1 VRTRSD
7 IRNVAI
13 IAHVDHGKTTLVDAM
28 LKQSGV
34 FREGAATETRMMDSN
49 PLEKER
55 GITILA
61 KNTAVKHGDV
71 KFNIVD
77 TPGHA
82 DFGGEVER
90 VLQMVQGVVLLVD
103 AAEGVM
109 PQTRFVLRKNTAVKH
124 GDVKFNIVD
133 TPGHADFGGEVERVL
148 QMVQGVVLLVDAAEG
163 VMPQTRFVLRKA
175 LELDLHSIVVVNKI
189 DRKDARAEE
198 VVNEVFD
205 LFIELG
211 ASDEQADFPV
221 VYTNGRAG
229 IAQYKLEDKGENL
242 EPLFETIVKHIPEAP
257 AEDGG
262 FQMLVSAIDHNKYV
276 GRIGIGRVFRGSMKV
291 NSAIAKIAHDGGAI
305 ENGLR
310 LTKILAFAGLERIE
324 IEEATAGD
332 IICVSGIDGL
342 NIGDTIA
349 SADVPEGITAVAVDE
364 PTVAMFFM
372 VNNSPFAGKEGKF
385 LTSRQIRDRLM
396 RELES
401 NVALRVADTESADT
415 FEVRGRGELHLS
427 ILIETMRREGFEVG
441 VSKPQVII
449 TERDGVKMEPVEYV
463 VIDVQEEYS
472 GAVIESLGRRRAMMS
487 NMFQVGET
495 RRLEYT
501 MPTRAIFGLRGELL
515 TLSRGTAVMS
525 HTYHDHQPL
534 AGDIPGRS
542 VGALV
547 ASETG
552 VTTEYA
558 MVGLESRGR
567 FFVGP
572 QIEVYEGMVVGRT
585 NDDKDIAINVVK
597 AKKLTNMRASGS
609 DDSTKVSPPE
619 EMSLE
624 RAIEFIE
631 DDELVEITPKSIR
644 IRKRQLNETDR
655 LRSRKRGDK
664 VLA

>member
-1 VRTRSD
+1 MEHAILKGVKTRPD
-7 IRNVAI
+7 IRNLAI

-34 FREGAATETRMMDSN
+34 FREGQALTTRVMDSN
-49 PLEKER
+49 PLERER

-61 KNTAVKHGDV
+61 KNTSIKHGDI

-90 VLQMVQGVVLLVD
+90 VLQMVQGVL
-103 AAEGVM
+103 
-109 PQTRFVLRKNTAVKH
+109 
-124 GDVKFNIVD
+124 
-133 TPGHADFGGEVERVL
+133 
-148 QMVQGVVLLVDAAEG
+148 LLVDAAEG

-175 LELDLHSIVVVNKI
+175 LELDLKAIVVINKI
-189 DRKDARAEE
+189 DRKDARASE

-211 ASDEQADFPV
+211 ANDEQADFPV
-221 VYTNGRAG
+221 VFTNGRAG
-229 IAQYKLEDKGENL
+229 IAKHNLEDESDNL
-242 EPLFETIVKHIPEAP
+242 EPLFEEIAKAVPEAP
-257 AEDGG
+257 AEEGP

-276 GRIGIGRVFRGSMKV
+276 GRIGIGRVFRGSSKV
-291 NSAIAKIAHDGGAI
+291 NSAIAKVSGDGKV
-305 ENGLR
+305 EMGLR
-310 LTKILAFAGLERIE
+310 LTKLLAFAGLERVD

-332 IICVSGIDGL
+332 IVCVSGIEGL

-349 SADVPEGITAVAVDE
+349 DANTPEGITAVAVDE
-364 PTVAMFFM
+364 PTVSMFFM
-372 VNNSPFAGKEGKF
+372 VNASPFAGKDGKF

-401 NVALRVADTESADT
+401 NVALRVEDTDSADT

-427 ILIETMRREGFEVG
+427 ILIETMRREGYEMA
-441 VSKPQVII
+441 VSKPQVIV
-449 TERDGVKMEPVEYV
+449 TEREGKKFEPVEFV

-472 GAVIESLGRRRAMMS
+472 GAVIESLGKRKAQMS
-487 NMFQVGET
+487 NMFNVGDS

-515 TLSRGTAVMS
+515 TLSRGTAIMS
-525 HTYHDHQPL
+525 HTYYDHQPFSGEL
-534 AGDIPGRS
+534 PGRS

-547 ASETG
+547 TSETG
-552 VTTEYA
+552 TTTSYA
-558 MVGLESRGR
+558 MVGLEARGR
-567 FFVGP
+567 FFVGEG
-572 QIEVYEGMVVGRT
+572 IDVYEGMIVGRA
-585 NDDKDIAINVVK
+585 NDDKDIALNVVR

-609 DDSTKVSPPE
+609 DDSTKLSPPE

-631 DDELVEITPKSIR
+631 DDELVEVTPKSIR
-644 IRKRQLNETDR
+644 LRKRMLLETER
-655 LRSRKRGDK
+655 LRNRKRDK

>member
-1 VRTRSD
+1 
-7 IRNVAI
+7 
-13 IAHVDHGKTTLVDAM
+13 M

-61 KNTAVKHGDV
+61 
-71 KFNIVD
+71 
-77 TPGHA
+77 
-82 DFGGEVER
+82 
-90 VLQMVQGVVLLVD
+90 
-103 AAEGVM
+103 
-109 PQTRFVLRKNTAVKH
+109 KNTAVKH

-324 IEEATAGD
+324 IDEATAGD
-332 IICVSGIDGL
+332 IICVSGIEGL

-427 ILIETMRREGFEVG
+427 ILIETMRREGFEIG

-449 TERDGVKMEPVEYV
+449 MEKDGVKLEPVEYV
-463 VIDVQEEYS
+463 VIDVQEEYA

-572 QIEVYEGMVVGRT
+572 QIDVYEGMVVGRT

-644 IRKRQLNETDR
+644 IRKRMLNETDR
-655 LRSRKRGDK
+655 LRQRKRGDK
-664 VLA
+664 VFA

>member
-1 VRTRSD
+1 VKTRPD

-28 LKQSGV
+28 LRQSGV
-34 FREGAATETRMMDSN
+34 FREGQHVETRIMDSN
-49 PLEKER
+49 PLERER

-61 KNTAVKHGDV
+61 KNTAIRHGSV

-90 VLQMVQGVVLLVD
+90 VLQMVQGVL
-103 AAEGVM
+103 
-109 PQTRFVLRKNTAVKH
+109 
-124 GDVKFNIVD
+124 
-133 TPGHADFGGEVERVL
+133 
-148 QMVQGVVLLVDAAEG
+148 LLVDAAEG

-175 LELDLHSIVVVNKI
+175 LELDLKAIVAVNKI
-189 DRKDARAEE
+189 DRKDARAME

-211 ASDEQADFPV
+211 ANDEQADFPV
-221 VYTNGRAG
+221 VFTNGRAG
-229 IAQYKLEDKGENL
+229 IAKSTLEDPSEDL
-242 EPLFETIVKHIPEAP
+242 EPLFQIIARQVPEAP

-276 GRIGIGRVFRGSMKV
+276 GRIGIGRVFRGSSRI
-291 NSAIAKIAHDGGAI
+291 NAPIAKVSPDGKV
-305 ENGLR
+305 ETGLR
-310 LTKILAFAGLERIE
+310 LTKLLTFQGLERVE
-324 IEEATAGD
+324 VEEASAGD
-332 IICVSGIDGL
+332 IVCVSGIEGL

-349 SADVPEGITAVAVDE
+349 DVSAPEGVHAVAVDE
-364 PTVAMFFM
+364 PTVSMFFS
-372 VNNSPFAGKEGKF
+372 VNNSPFAGREGKF
-385 LTSRQIRDRLM
+385 LTSRQIRDRLT

-415 FEVRGRGELHLS
+415 YEVRGRGELHLS
-427 ILIETMRREGFEVG
+427 ILIETMRREGYEIQ

-449 TERDGVKMEPVEYV
+449 LEQQGKKFEPVEYV
-463 VIDVQEEYS
+463 VVDVPEEYS
-472 GAVIESLGRRRAMMS
+472 GPVIESLGRRKAIMS
-487 NMFQVGET
+487 NMITVGES

-525 HTYHDHQPL
+525 HTYYDHQEWQ
-534 AGDIPGRS
+534 GDLPGRN

-547 ASETG
+547 ASDTG
-552 VTTEYA
+552 MITGYA
-558 MVGLESRGR
+558 LAGLEQRGR

-572 QIEVYEGMVVGRT
+572 GQEAYEGMVVGRA
-585 NDDKDIAINVVK
+585 NDDKDISLNVVR

-609 DDSTKVSPPE
+609 DDNVKLAPPE
-619 EMSLE
+619 DLSLE

-631 DDELVEITPKSIR
+631 DDELVEVTPQSIR
-644 IRKRQLNETDR
+644 LRKRVLNETER
-655 LRSRKRGDK
+655 LRNRKRE
-664 VLA
+664 VTRA

>member
-1 VRTRSD
+1 VKTRPD

-34 FREGAATETRMMDSN
+34 FREGQHVETRVMDSN
-49 PLEKER
+49 PLERER

-61 KNTAVKHGDV
+61 KNTAIRHGDV

-90 VLQMVQGVVLLVD
+90 VLQMVQGVL
-103 AAEGVM
+103 
-109 PQTRFVLRKNTAVKH
+109 
-124 GDVKFNIVD
+124 
-133 TPGHADFGGEVERVL
+133 
-148 QMVQGVVLLVDAAEG
+148 LLVDAAEG

-175 LELDLHSIVVVNKI
+175 LELDLKAIVVVNKI
-189 DRKDARAEE
+189 DRKDARATE

-211 ASDEQADFPV
+211 ANDEQADFPV
-221 VYTNGRAG
+221 VFTNGKLG
-229 IAQYKLEDKGENL
+229 IAKRSLEDESDNL
-242 EPLFETIVKHIPEAP
+242 EPLFKVICDHVPEAP

-276 GRIGIGRVFRGSMKV
+276 GRIGIGRVFRGSSRV
-291 NSAIAKIAHDGGAI
+291 NAPIAKVARNGSV
-305 ENGLR
+305 ETGLR
-310 LTKILAFAGLERIE
+310 LTKLLTFQGLERVE
-324 IEEATAGD
+324 VEEASAGD
-332 IICVSGIDGL
+332 IVCVSGIEGL

-349 SADVPEGITAVAVDE
+349 DLNAPEGVHAVAVDE
-364 PTVAMFFM
+364 PTVSMFFS

-385 LTSRQIRDRLM
+385 LTSRQIRARLM
-396 RELES
+396 AELES

-427 ILIETMRREGFEVG
+427 ILIETMRREGYELQ
-441 VSKPQVII
+441 VSKPQVIV
-449 TERDGVKMEPVEYV
+449 TERDGKKWEPVEYV
-463 VIDVQEEYS
+463 VVDVPSEYE
-472 GAVIESLGRRRAMMS
+472 GPVIEALGKRKAIMS
-487 NMFQVGET
+487 NMINVGDS

-515 TLSRGTAVMS
+515 TLTRGTAVMS
-525 HTYHDHQPL
+525 HTYYDHQEWQGEL
-534 AGDIPGRS
+534 PGRN

-547 ASETG
+547 ASDTG
-552 VTTEYA
+552 RVTGYA
-558 MVGLESRGR
+558 LMGLEQRGR
-567 FFVGP
+567 FFVDPGTD
-572 QIEVYEGMVVGRT
+572 VYEGMVVGRA
-585 NDDKDIAINVVK
+585 NDDKDIALNVVRE
-597 AKKLTNMRASGS
+597 KKLTNMRAAGS
-609 DDSTKVSPPE
+609 DENVKLPPAE
-619 EMSLE
+619 ELSLE

-644 IRKRQLNETDR
+644 VRKRLLNETDR
-655 LRSRKRGDK
+655 LRQRKRELSK
-664 VLA
+664 A

>member
-1 VRTRSD
+1 MKTRPD

-34 FREGAATETRMMDSN
+34 FREGQHVETRVMDSN
-49 PLEKER
+49 PLERER

-61 KNTAVKHGDV
+61 KNTAIRHGDV

-90 VLQMVQGVVLLVD
+90 VLQMVQGVL
-103 AAEGVM
+103 
-109 PQTRFVLRKNTAVKH
+109 
-124 GDVKFNIVD
+124 
-133 TPGHADFGGEVERVL
+133 
-148 QMVQGVVLLVDAAEG
+148 LLVDAAEG

-175 LELDLHSIVVVNKI
+175 LELDLKAIVVVNKI
-189 DRKDARAEE
+189 DRKDARPTE

-221 VYTNGRAG
+221 VYTNGKLG
-229 IAQYKLEDKGENL
+229 IAKRTLEDPSENL
-242 EPLFETIVKHIPEAP
+242 EPLFKVICDHVPEAP

-276 GRIGIGRVFRGSMKV
+276 GRIGIGRIFRGSSKV
-291 NSAIAKIAHDGGAI
+291 NAPIVKVSRDGSV
-305 ENGLR
+305 ETGLR
-310 LTKILAFAGLERIE
+310 LTKLLTFQGLERVE
-324 IEEATAGD
+324 VEEASAGD
-332 IICVSGIDGL
+332 IICVSGIEGL

-349 SADVPEGITAVAVDE
+349 DVNAPEGVHAVSVDE
-364 PTVAMFFM
+364 PTVSMFFS

-385 LTSRQIRDRLM
+385 LTSRQIRARLM
-396 RELES
+396 AELES

-427 ILIETMRREGFEVG
+427 ILIETMRREGYEVQ
-441 VSKPQVII
+441 VSKPQVIV
-449 TERDGVKMEPVEYV
+449 TERDGKKWEPVEYV
-463 VIDVQEEYS
+463 VVDVPSEYE
-472 GAVIESLGRRRAMMS
+472 GPVIEALGRRKAIMS
-487 NMFQVGET
+487 NMINVGES

-515 TLSRGTAVMS
+515 TLTRGTAVMS
-525 HTYHDHQPL
+525 HTYYDHQEWQGEL
-534 AGDIPGRS
+534 PGRN

-547 ASETG
+547 ASDTG
-552 VTTEYA
+552 RVTGYA
-558 MVGLESRGR
+558 LMGLEQRGR

-572 QIEVYEGMVVGRT
+572 GADVYEGMVVGRA
-585 NDDKDIAINVVK
+585 NDDKDIALNVVRE
-597 AKKLTNMRASGS
+597 KKLTNMRAAGS
-609 DDSTKVSPPE
+609 DENVKLPPPE
-619 EMSLE
+619 DLSLE

-644 IRKRQLNETDR
+644 VRKRLLIETDR
-655 LRSRKRGDK
+655 LRARKRELSK
-664 VLA
+664 T

>member
-1 VRTRSD
+1 MRPVRGHDILKGVKTRPD
-7 IRNVAI
+7 IRNLAI

-34 FREGAATETRMMDSN
+34 FREGQAVTTRVMDSN
-49 PLEKER
+49 PLERER

-61 KNTAVKHGDV
+61 KNTSIKHGDI

-90 VLQMVQGVVLLVD
+90 VLQMVQGVL
-103 AAEGVM
+103 
-109 PQTRFVLRKNTAVKH
+109 
-124 GDVKFNIVD
+124 
-133 TPGHADFGGEVERVL
+133 
-148 QMVQGVVLLVDAAEG
+148 LLVDAAEG

-175 LELDLHSIVVVNKI
+175 LELDLKALVAINKI
-189 DRKDARAEE
+189 DRKDARASE

-211 ASDEQADFPV
+211 ATDEQADFPV

-229 IAQYKLEDKGENL
+229 IAKLNLADESDNL
-242 EPLFETIVKHIPEAP
+242 EPLFETIVRAVPEAP
-257 AEDGG
+257 AGEGG

-276 GRIGIGRVFRGSMKV
+276 GRIGIGRVFRGASRVNAPISKV
-291 NSAIAKIAHDGGAI
+291 SGDGKV
-305 ENGLR
+305 ETGLR
-310 LTKILAFAGLERIE
+310 LTKLLAFAGLERVDID
-324 IEEATAGD
+324 EAAAGD
-332 IICVSGIDGL
+332 IVCVSGIEGL

-349 SADVPEGITAVAVDE
+349 DANVPEGITAVAVDE
-364 PTVAMFFM
+364 PTVSMFFM
-372 VNNSPFAGKEGKF
+372 VNASPFAGKEGKF
-385 LTSRQIRDRLM
+385 LTSRQIRERLM

-401 NVALRVADTESADT
+401 NVALRVEDTDSADT

-427 ILIETMRREGFEVG
+427 ILIETMRREGYEMA

-449 TERDGVKMEPVEYV
+449 TEREGKKYEPVEFV

-472 GAVIESLGRRRAMMS
+472 GAVIESLGRRKAQMS
-487 NMFQVGET
+487 NMFNVGDS

-515 TLSRGTAVMS
+515 TLSRGTAIMS
-525 HTYHDHQPL
+525 HTYYDHQPFSGEL
-534 AGDIPGRS
+534 PGRS

-547 ASETG
+547 TSETG
-552 VTTEYA
+552 TTTSYA
-558 MVGLESRGR
+558 MVGLEARGR
-567 FFVGP
+567 FFVG
-572 QIEVYEGMVVGRT
+572 EGVDVYEGMIVGRA
-585 NDDKDIAINVVK
+585 NDDKDIALNVVR

-609 DDSTKVSPPE
+609 DDSTKLSPPE

-631 DDELVEITPKSIR
+631 DDELVEVTPKSIR
-644 IRKRQLNETDR
+644 LRKRMLLETDR
-655 LRSRKRGDK
+655 LRNRKRDK